1 MSLIAYT
8 ITALELNQSDATA
21 SGKQVVIGAS
31 CSMYSQPSDLA
42 VTLYDDAA
50 RSNGSTAKST
60 GVNGQVTVYIE
71 AGDYRLATNS
81 VSRYVTVTSLAPVDF
96 ATFANLQASSFTQ
109 DSQKFTVA
117 ERANA
122 AYTLQPAGYVALAG
136 DATLLNG
143 RVAALQIDGWMNI
156 DNFGAVQSVDA
167 TTEIQAAFDR
177 ADYVYA
183 IGYDY
188 RYTALTASKS
198 LKFIGAGKKK
208 TRLRTTNLADDKIL
222 ITSNGSHS
230 VIFADMEFG
239 TIGTQTGGSYLKFD
253 SATTQLQSPLI
264 TGCNFISPYTAIHLV
279 NSAQFKING
288 NYFVTYVNS
297 GVIIDNTI
305 TPDSGDSSIDGGNVF
320 DAGGDTGDAIVQI
333 ASGGLRVVNN
343 KFLNGAYHYRS
354 AFNSSPNTSILVW
367 SANSSEQAR
376 VANIAFTATSPT
388 TFSYVNI
395 EGGNQFSVRDGAIG
409 VLVNDTGYN
418 FLSSCNIGGNIFNLA
433 SNATGMNIGRLQNS
447 TIGRNTIIGNGTG
460 ETGLITGANSS
471 GLKIS
476 QQTMISVAT
485 EYSLLGGYDITDW
498 EVESGNQTGSTSNAF
513 GSHYITPTIAVTFAK
528 AYPIAPKVQAT
539 TVNSNGG
546 LTSLV
551 SNVTTSGFS
560 LNIVGVNSA
569 VTVKSNWTATL

>member
-1 MSLIAYT
+1 MTKVISTNVNTAQEYQNALEKLYLFGDLTTTQLINSTVIYT
-8 ITALELNQSDATA
+8 IETVINTSGFTTIGDGGEKGWKQNGVTGQTPSQSPAQLGSGILNDGNGNQWGIVI
-21 SGKQVVIGAS
+21 SGWVNI
-31 CSMYSQPSDLA
+31 
-42 VTLYDDAA
+42 AA
-50 RSNGSTAKST
+50 
-60 GVNGQVTVYIE
+60 
-71 AGDYRLATNS
+71 
-81 VSRYVTVTSLAPVDF
+81 
-96 ATFANLQASSFTQ
+96 
-109 DSQKFTVA
+109 
-117 ERANA
+117 
-122 AYTLQPAGYVALAG
+122 
-136 DATLLNG
+136 
-143 RVAALQIDGWMNI
+143 
-156 DNFGAVQSVDA
+156 FGAVQAVDA
-167 TTEIQAAFDR
+167 TAEIQAAINGCEFL
-177 ADYVYA
+177 YA

-188 RYTALTASKS
+188 RYTTLAVPAS
-198 LKFIGAGKKK
+198 LKFIGAGKKQ
-208 TRLRTTNLADDKIL
+208 TRLRTTNLVNDKIA

-239 TIGTQTGGSYLKFD
+239 TIGTQAGGAYLKFD

-264 TGCNFISPYTAIHLV
+264 TGCNFISPYTAIYLA
-279 NSAQFKING
+279 NCGQFKLNG
-288 NYFVTYVNS
+288 NYFVTYVNA

-305 TPDSGDSSIDGGNVF
+305 EPDSGDSSIDGGNVF

-367 SANSSEQAR
+367 TANSSEQAR
-376 VANIAFTATSPT
+376 VANMAFTATSPT
-388 TFSYVNI
+388 TFSYANI
-395 EGGNQFSVRDGAIG
+395 EGGNQFSVRDGATG
-409 VLVNDTGYN
+409 VLVNDPGHN

-476 QQTMISVAT
+476 QQTMVSVAT

-546 LTSLV
+546 LASLV

-569 VTVKSNWTATL
+569 VTVTSNWTATL